1 MLSYGHGNI
10 SCRNIDCHTDS
21 PHGRYKTEAVRL
33 PVPPGRDKEKTL
45 IAQEIFPLLLR
56 TRAWIS
62 SQVLVFCQIVAF
74 QWKNLLTKP

>member
-21 PHGRYKTEAVRL
+21 PHARYKTEAVRL
-33 PVPPGRDKEKTL
+33 PVPPGRYKEKTL

-62 SQVLVFCQIVAF
+62 SQALVFYHLVAF
-74 QWKNLLTKP
+74 KRENLLTKP